1 MPRTSPAETPD
12 YSVTGNVAVV
22 SDYMFR
28 GITQTWGHPAI
39 QGGGDLTMKNGFAAG
54 FWASSISERS
64 YPGGAME
71 LDLYGSYGANF
82 NDDWSWR
89 VGPLRLRLSE
99 RQSRSGQ
106 PRLASRSFNTLE
118 ANAALT
124 WKWLTLKYSRS
135 LTDYFAID
143 TEQGYDG
150 DSKGTGYLQLDASIP
165 LSDAWSLAL
174 HAGTHRHPGAP
185 GHDQRLAGSE
195 LQRFRRDAEIPVRYA
210 LERERRRDLC
220 HEQVVLRAHLELPR
234 SDETQERRRQ
244 SRLRDAARHLL
255 RVLSWASC
263 IRQSLVMLVL
273 MTLITGVIYPLVVTG
288 MAQALFSHTANGSVI
303 EATASRSAPS

>member
-1 MPRTSPAETPD
+1 MDTRFASAAILAASLPLTGTVLAQDAAAPAADAP
-12 YSVTGNVAVV
+12 YSVTGNVAIV

-39 QGGGDLTMKNGFAAG
+39 QGGGDLTLKNGFAAG

-89 VGPLRLRLSE
+89 AGLYGYVYP
-99 RQSRSGQ
+99 SGDLDQ
-106 PRLASRSFNTLE
+106 AKPRLASRSFNTLE
-118 ANAALT
+118 ASAALT

-150 DSKGTGYLQLDASIP
+150 DSKGTGYLQLDAGIP
-165 LSDAWSLAL
+165 LSTEWSLAL
-174 HAGTHRHPGAP
+174 HAAHTDIPA
-185 GHDQRLAGSE
+185 RLITTAGS
-195 LQRFRRDAEIPVRYA
+195 FDPSY
-210 LERERRRDLC
+210 
-220 HEQVVLRAHLELPR
+220 
-234 SDETQERRRQ
+234 SDFGATVKYQFSTHWNVSVGATYTTNKSFYEHTVSFLDPTETKNVGG
-244 SRLRDAARHLL
+244 SRGF
-255 RVLSWASC
+255 
-263 IRQSLVMLVL
+263 VMLQG
-273 MTLITGVIYPLVVTG
+273 T
-288 MAQALFSHTANGSVI
+288 F
-303 EATASRSAPS
+303 

>member
-1 MPRTSPAETPD
+1 MKTRLIHGAILLAMLPLAGTVLAQDAGPSPAEAAAYTVP
-12 YSVTGNVAVV
+12 GNVAVV

-39 QGGGDLTMKNGFAAG
+39 QGGGDLTMKDGFAAG

-89 VGPLRLRLSE
+89 AGLYGYVYPSGNLD
-99 RQSRSGQ
+99 QSR
-106 PRLASRSFNTLE
+106 PALPSRSFNTLE
-118 ANAALT
+118 ANGALT

-150 DSKGTGYLQLDASIP
+150 DSKGTGYVQLDASIP
-165 LSDAWSLAL
+165 LSD
-174 HAGTHRHPGAP
+174 
-185 GHDQRLAGSE
+185 
-195 LQRFRRDAEIPVRYA
+195 
-210 LERERRRDLC
+210 
-220 HEQVVLRAHLELPR
+220 
-234 SDETQERRRQ
+234 
-244 SRLRDAARHLL
+244 
-255 RVLSWASC
+255 
-263 IRQSLVMLVL
+263 
-273 MTLITGVIYPLVVTG
+273 
-288 MAQALFSHTANGSVI
+288 
-303 EATASRSAPS
+303 

>member
-1 MPRTSPAETPD
+1 MKTRLIHGAILLAALPVAGTALAQDAATGAAAQTPD

-71 LDLYGSYGANF
+71 LDLYASYGANF

-89 VGPLRLRLSE
+89 VGLYGYVYPSADLD
-99 RQSRSGQ
+99 QAK
-106 PRLASRSFNTLE
+106 PPYASRSFNTLE
-118 ANAALT
+118 ANGALT

-150 DSKGTGYLQLDASIP
+150 DSKGTGYLQLDASLP
-165 LSDAWSLAL
+165 LSDAWNLSL
-174 HAGTHRHPGAP
+174 HAAHTDIPA
-185 GHDQRLAGSE
+185 RLVTTAGS
-195 LQRFRRDAEIPVRYA
+195 LDPSY
-210 LERERRRDLC
+210 
-220 HEQVVLRAHLELPR
+220 
-234 SDETQERRRQ
+234 SDFGATLKYQFSTHWSASVGATHATNKSFYEHTVSFLDPTETKNVGG
-244 SRLRDAARHLL
+244 SRGF
-255 RVLSWASC
+255 
-263 IRQSLVMLVL
+263 VMLQG
-273 MTLITGVIYPLVVTG
+273 T
-288 MAQALFSHTANGSVI
+288 F
-303 EATASRSAPS
+303 